1 MGLKGISFGVETARQ
16 RERECDKERQRLCT
30 REREREA
37 ILFFVSS
44 LLSHIHSIRMRNKE
58 CAEYILSLSF
68 IWNKCKEPHR
78 RRRRRLHPRRRRS
91 LPSDLFSI
99 HGYAK
104 TFATFLCFLKRD
116 CFLAPACVHRLR
128 ESERERESVCERER
142 ISKKRN

>member
-58 CAEYILSLSF
+58 SSLSHLF
-68 IWNKCKEPHR
+68 EINARNPIVVVVVVYIHDGAEA
-78 RRRRRLHPRRRRS
+78 S
-91 LPSDLFSI
+91 LRIYSLSMATQKLSPLFFVSSN
-99 HGYAK
+99 
-104 TFATFLCFLKRD
+104 ATAF
-116 CFLAPACVHRLR
+116 
-128 ESERERESVCERER
+128 
-142 ISKKRN
+142 